1 MRYLLEWIDNNAKA
15 GAGQY
20 VRAVRQAVGSADHLQ
35 REDVADVSLCIG
47 YAKIIDSAFDSG
59 DEERCHKVSTV
70 AMPSLHK
77 AITDLGLNVRGR
89 KELGLDEVEEDDD
102 DF

>member
-1 MRYLLEWIDNNAKA
+1 MKELLDWIDRNAEE

-20 VRAVRQAVGSADHLQ
+20 VRAVRRAVESAEHLY
-35 REDVADVSLCIG
+35 REDVADVSLCLG

-59 DEERCHKVSTV
+59 DPERCHKVSTV

-89 KELGLDEVEEDDD
+89 KEMGLDEVEEVED